1 MNLSEISQEAFGF
14 DVAEFPL
21 GMEDGVE
28 APTPTSPTKSRMF
41 GSAHKRT
48 RFNGVPSGAQ
58 TSILY
63 QLSQTMR
70 DLEALILAFDALEN
84 FAMIFEKVDKYVFFL
99 RVGGVNEFTDQS
111 IGTGVDATLERRGT
125 SKKNC
130 RSHWMKSGCMW
141 MGFSTSG

>member
-48 RFNGVPSGAQ
+48 RSNGVPSGAQ

-70 DLEALILAFDALEN
+70 DLEALVLAFDALEN
-84 FAMIFEKVDKYVFFL
+84 FAMIFEKVDKYVLFVP
-99 RVGGVNEFTDQS
+99 VGCVNEFTDK
-111 IGTGVDATLERRGT
+111 V
-125 SKKNC
+125 
-130 RSHWMKSGCMW
+130 
-141 MGFSTSG
+141 

>member
-1 MNLSEISQEAFGF
+1 MNLAEISQEAFGF
-14 DVAEFPL
+14 DVAEVPL
-21 GMEDGVE
+21 GLEDGVE

-48 RFNGVPSGAQ
+48 RSNGVPSGAQ

-70 DLEALILAFDALEN
+70 DLESLILAFDALEN
-84 FAMIFEKVDKYVFFL
+84 FAMIFEKVDKYVFF
-99 RVGGVNEFTDQS
+99 RVWFVNGFTDKC
-111 IGTGVDATLERRGT
+111 IGTGVDGTLERRGT

-130 RSHWMKSGCMW
+130 RSHWMKSECMW
-141 MGFSTSG
+141 TGFSTSG

>member
-48 RFNGVPSGAQ
+48 RSNGVPSGAQ

-84 FAMIFEKVDKYVFFL
+84 FAMIFEKVDKYVFF
-99 RVGGVNEFTDQS
+99 RVWFVNGFTDKC
-111 IGTGVDATLERRGT
+111 IGTGVDGTLERRGT
-125 SKKNC
+125 SKKNY
-130 RSHWMKSGCMW
+130 RSHWTKSGCMW

>member
-1 MNLSEISQEAFGF
+1 MNLAEISQEAFGF

-21 GMEDGVE
+21 GLEDGVE

-48 RFNGVPSGAQ
+48 RSNGVPSGAQ

-70 DLEALILAFDALEN
+70 DLESLILAFDALEN
-84 FAMIFEKVDKYVFFL
+84 FAMIFEKVDKYVFF
-99 RVGGVNEFTDQS
+99 RVWFVNGFTDKC
-111 IGTGVDATLERRGT
+111 IGTGVDGTLERRGT

-141 MGFSTSG
+141 TGFSMNG